1 MKSKPKEIKRLADC
15 TVDQKHCWDL
25 IDAWIGTHNVKKIF
39 ECGKGLEFCT
49 FYGLATHDM
58 GNMTKLVLLA
68 HQYRVRV
75 EVSGAAPNYLRIRLH
90 ARDPNKR
97 TTTEG
102 HPGLDDLAG
111 GVAEMEQIR

>member
-1 MKSKPKEIKRLADC
+1 MKDKPKQIKRLADC
-15 TVDQKHCWDL
+15 TVEQKHCWDL

-39 ECGKGLEFCT
+39 ECGKGLEFCLR
-49 FYGLATHDM
+49 GDISTHDW
-58 GNMTKLVLLA
+58 NRMTLLVLLA

-97 TTTEG
+97 TTIEG
-102 HPGLDDLAG
+102 HPGLGDLAG
-111 GVAEMEQIR
+111 RVAEREQIR

>member
-1 MKSKPKEIKRLADC
+1 MSKPKQIKYYADC
-15 TVDQKHCWDL
+15 TEAQKYCWDL
-25 IDAWIGTHNVKKIF
+25 IDAWTGTHNVKKIV
-39 ECGKGLEFCT
+39 ECGRGLEFC
-49 FYGLATHDM
+49 LRADISTHDW
-58 GNMTKLVLLA
+58 NRMTSLVLLA

-102 HPGLDDLAG
+102 HPGLGDLAG
-111 GVAEMEQIR
+111 RVAEREQIR